1 MSDVPTSSDTLT
13 DLGVDVAVE
22 PPSPQRVP
30 VFSVI
35 IPAYN
40 EEAAIESTLNHLIEQ
55 FASRN
60 CEYEIIV
67 VNDGSNDLT
76 GEVLARRQDVC
87 VRAA

>member
-22 PPSPQRVP
+22 SDRPQVVP
-30 VFSVI
+30 AFSVV
-35 IPAYN
+35 IPVYN
-40 EEAAIESTLNHLIEQ
+40 EETAIETTLNRLLEQ
-55 FASRN
+55 FASCS